1 MSARLFAITL
11 VACLFS
17 SWGFAQSSS
26 TDETYTVPR
35 TEHGHPDFQG
45 VWSTRFNTGL
55 ERPEGLPLVLS
66 SEQATGFA
74 HAVSGSLEGNVD
86 PDIDRLGPPVLAVVG
101 GASVSYTHLRAHE
114 T

>member
-1 MSARLFAITL
+1 MTARLLAMTL
-11 VACLFS
+11 VACRFS

-26 TDETYTVPR
+26 TDDTYTVPR

-66 SEQATGFA
+66 PEQATGFA
-74 HAVSGSLEGNVD
+74 LATPRPYQESLSVILRVD
-86 PDIDRLGPPVLAVVG
+86 ALSRDNC
-101 GASVSYTHLRAHE
+101 
-114 T
+114 